1 MRHVSQIFNLENFA
15 TSPGT
20 SLKFLTLK
28 TFAMSSGT
36 FLKFSTLKNLPCYA
50 ERLSF
55 FFNSKVLSCPP
66 TISSLY
72 IFIDMFATLS
82 TSFGR
87 WCVCVCVCGGGGGD
101 VVLC

>member
-1 MRHVSQIFNLENFA
+1 MRYVSQIFNFENFA

-55 FFNSKVLSCPP
+55 FFKNSKVLSCPP

-72 IFIDMFATLS
+72 KFIDMFPRFS
-82 TSFGR
+82 TFF
-87 WCVCVCVCGGGGGD
+87 CEEGGGGI
-101 VVLC
+101 VMVRVLVRT